1 MDSKNNPPT
10 YDKIYPGMS
19 PTEPLY
25 DAPTETQPLYD
36 NTASPT
42 SGSGD
47 DTLYT
52 DPELVHD
59 EEEKEALRIELNK
72 TEEEISTLKQ
82 VLHAKEN
89 RVGEIKRKLGL
100 TPMNQFS
107 KSVKQSWTSVQ
118 QSSAYQTTSSRLK
131 EWNEK
136 VTQSSAYQK
145 TNEKFTTWND
155 QLVSS
160 DAYTKTKTGL
170 TSASQKT
177 GAAFSSFGS
186 AVSKKMGEIRGS
198 NAFKSMEEK
207 TSSFASTVKT
217 VVTGQPSPTNQEGS
231 SFEDA
236 LNSTAEEQHKQHDE
250 ADLVSPGTNTLSAED
265 KIPL

>member
-136 VTQSSAYQK
+136 VTQSSAY
-145 TNEKFTTWND
+145 
-155 QLVSS
+155 
-160 DAYTKTKTGL
+160 TKTKTGL

>member
-1 MDSKNNPPT
+1 MNSFWNKS
-10 YDKIYPGMS
+10 YYPE
-19 PTEPLY
+19 EPLY

-118 QSSAYQTTSSRLK
+118 QSS
-131 EWNEK
+131 
-136 VTQSSAYQK
+136 
-145 TNEKFTTWND
+145 
-155 QLVSS
+155 
-160 DAYTKTKTGL
+160 AYTKTKTGL

>member
-118 QSSAYQTTSSRLK
+118 
-131 EWNEK
+131 
-136 VTQSSAYQK
+136 QSSAYQK